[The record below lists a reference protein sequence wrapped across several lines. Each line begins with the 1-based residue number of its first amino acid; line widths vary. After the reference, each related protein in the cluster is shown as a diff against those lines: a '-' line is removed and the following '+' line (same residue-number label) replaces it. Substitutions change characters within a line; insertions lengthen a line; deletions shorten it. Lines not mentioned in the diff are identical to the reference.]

1 MLAAGN
7 ERHVVLKS
15 TETIADFEKYIV
27 TPDEGKRQETRNA
40 KQKAK
45 AFYSKYI
52 ARGPHYINASAT
64 SWDGSHI
71 DLSIG
76 YSELER
82 PRYVNFC
89 ERGAAYQV
97 EAQSSGGGSK

>member
-40 KQKAK
+40 KQKGK
-45 AFYSKYI
+45 ASYI
-52 ARGPHYINASAT
+52 
-64 SWDGSHI
+64 
-71 DLSIG
+71 
-76 YSELER
+76 
-82 PRYVNFC
+82 
-89 ERGAAYQV
+89 
-97 EAQSSGGGSK
+97 